1 MTILQRESRETK
13 QLCKRRS
20 RGGFKKLA
28 WEGFRWLS
36 PWVFLILVVVSAV
49 FFLLDTCS
57 DEYLLV
63 EWQSGKS
70 LHGDAI
76 YYLTGSVAQLQNVG
90 LCCAIFAG
98 AGLYAQDY
106 EENAVYMR
114 IQRMGA
120 RRYAG
125 LRTMQVSIAS
135 WLVGCI
141 GMLFA
146 VLLVSL
152 VLQVPLFPRDPGSV
166 ESWTRSR
173 LLQSGRNM
181 EFLATLVF
189 LAGFRSM
196 FYSVVTFVFSFFV
209 PRRRVLLA
217 LPMLLWY
224 FNQHVLVW
232 VEWIPL
238 WLQPRI
244 VFDLSGVQEFGGISE
259 WGRIWRVA
267 VGMVCLAV
275 AVWAVFVL
283 RLRRTGIFGGEQ
295 VE

>member
-1 MTILQRESRETK
+1 MTILQKEGGKTK
-13 QLCKRRS
+13 QLCQKSS
-20 RGGFKKLA
+20 RGDFKKLA

-36 PWVFLILVVVSAV
+36 PGVFLVLTVVSAV
-49 FFLLDTCS
+49 FFLMDTCS
-57 DEYLLV
+57 DEYLLA
-63 EWQSGKS
+63 EWQSGEA

-76 YYLTGSVAQLQNVG
+76 YYLTGGIPQMQCVG

-106 EENAVYMR
+106 GENAVYMR

-135 WLVGCI
+135 WLVGCV

-146 VLLVSL
+146 VLLVSMA
-152 VLQVPLFPRDPGSV
+152 LQVPLFPWNPDSV
-166 ESWTRSR
+166 ASWTRSR

-196 FYSVVTFVFSFFV
+196 FYSVVTFAFSFFV
-209 PRRRVLLA
+209 PKRRVMLA
-217 LPMLLWY
+217 LPLLLWY

-244 VFDLSGVQEFGGISE
+244 VFDLSGMQEFKGISE
-259 WGRIWRVA
+259 WGVIWRVA
-267 VGMVCLAV
+267 VFMVCFAV
-275 AVWAVFVL
+275 AVWALFVL
-283 RLRRTGIFGGEQ
+283 CLRRTGIFGGGQDE
-295 VE
+295 

>member
-1 MTILQRESRETK
+1 MRFRWG
-13 QLCKRRS
+13 RS
-20 RGGFKKLA
+20 RGGFGKLV
-28 WEGFRWLS
+28 WEGFRWIS
-36 PWVFLILVVVSAV
+36 PWVFFILTVVSAV
-49 FFLLDTCS
+49 FFLLDACS
-57 DEYLLV
+57 DTFLIA
-63 EWQSGKS
+63 EWQSGEP
-70 LHGDAI
+70 LYYDAVH
-76 YYLTGSVAQLQNVG
+76 YLTCSGAQLQNVG

-114 IQRMGA
+114 IQRMGT

-125 LRTMQVSIAS
+125 LRTMQVSVAS
-135 WLVGCI
+135 WLVGCVSI
-141 GMLFA
+141 LFA
-146 VLLVSL
+146 VLLISL
-152 VLQVPLFPRDPGSV
+152 VLQVPLFPRDPGRV

-173 LLQSGRNM
+173 LLQSGKNM
-181 EFLATLVF
+181 EYLATLAF

-196 FYSVVTFVFSFFV
+196 FYSVVTFAVSFFV

-232 VEWIPL
+232 MEWIPR
-238 WLQPRI
+238 WLQPRV
-244 VFDLSGVQEFGGISE
+244 VFDLSGTREFEGISE
-259 WGRIWRVA
+259 WGVIWRVA
-267 VGMVCLAV
+267 VFMVCFAV

-295 VE
+295 SE